1 MVDMYKQLLV
11 NQDPINTDRQ
21 ENREED
27 AGEIVAQE
35 TDGSWKSTS
44 R

>member
-21 ENREED
+21 EES
-27 AGEIVAQE
+27 GEIVARRLRE
-35 TDGSWKSTS
+35 AGSPIS